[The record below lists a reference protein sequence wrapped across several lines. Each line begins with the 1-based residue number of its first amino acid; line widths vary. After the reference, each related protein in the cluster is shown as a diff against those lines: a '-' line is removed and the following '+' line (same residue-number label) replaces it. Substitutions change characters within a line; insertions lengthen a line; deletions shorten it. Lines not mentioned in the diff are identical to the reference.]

1 MNSNVPFTMNL
12 RSSASKQHAVQMTP
26 RMTTIHGRRAVQLFT
41 NRIHGTGSVTLFLS
55 PRPSPKLRLGRVP
68 PRRQLIKAATPP
80 CLLHHGLVVED
91 DKFMDW
97 ASSSN
102 SPVDSEMLDT
112 QDTSIADGADR
123 LIAATG
129 DKMEISLVEVDTA
142 MTDVEAKVP
151 AEVDVKMEDVD
162 DDEHVD
168 IEMV

>member
-1 MNSNVPFTMNL
+1 
-12 RSSASKQHAVQMTP
+12 
-26 RMTTIHGRRAVQLFT
+26 
-41 NRIHGTGSVTLFLS
+41 
-55 PRPSPKLRLGRVP
+55 
-68 PRRQLIKAATPP
+68 
-80 CLLHHGLVVED
+80 
-91 DKFMDW
+91 MDW